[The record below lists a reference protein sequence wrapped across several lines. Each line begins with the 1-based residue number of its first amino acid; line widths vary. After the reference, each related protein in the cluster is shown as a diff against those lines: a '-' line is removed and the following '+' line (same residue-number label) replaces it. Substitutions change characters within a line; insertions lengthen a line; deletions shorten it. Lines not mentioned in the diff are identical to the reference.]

1 MKTSTVKTVEAKGT
15 YSNGHNQFNKFQVS
29 FKNGDI
35 CNFLAKGEFKKA
47 IGDLC
52 DYEITNEE
60 YNSAKVIYPKK
71 ETSSAEPTKIAQAVD
86 VPAKSKEQLI
96 LKTLV
101 KMNKYK
107 KLLIRQSMTKASVDF
122 HSNRNESDILDVMA
136 DAQILIN
143 FINE

>member
-86 VPAKSKEQLI
+86 VPAKSKEQFI
-96 LKTLV
+96 
-101 KMNKYK
+101 
-107 KLLIRQSMTKASVDF
+107 IRQSMTKASVDF
-122 HSNRNESDILDVMA
+122 HSNRNGSDILDVMA

>member
-1 MKTSTVKTVEAKGT
+1 MKTSTVKTVQSTGT
-15 YSNGHNQFNKFQVS
+15 YSNGHNEFNKFQVS
-29 FKNGDI
+29 FKI

-60 YNSAKVIYPKK
+60 YNSAKVIYPKI

-86 VPAKSKEQLI
+86 VPAKSKEQFI
-96 LKTLV
+96 
-101 KMNKYK
+101 
-107 KLLIRQSMTKASVDF
+107 IRQSMTKASVDF
-122 HSNRNESDILDVMA
+122 HSNRNGSDILDVMA

>member
-1 MKTSTVKTVEAKGT
+1 MKTSTVKTIQPAGT
-15 YSNGHNQFNKFQVS
+15 YSNGHSQFNKFQVS

-60 YNSAKVIYPKK
+60 YNSAKVIYPKI

-86 VPAKSKEQLI
+86 VPAKSKEQFI
-96 LKTLV
+96 
-101 KMNKYK
+101 
-107 KLLIRQSMTKASVDF
+107 IRQSMTKASVDF
-122 HSNRNESDILDVMA
+122 HASRHHSTVEEVIK

>member
-15 YSNGHNQFNKFQVS
+15 YSNGHNEFNKFQVS

-60 YNSAKVIYPKK
+60 YNSAKVIYPKI

-86 VPAKSKEQLI
+86 VPAKSKEQFI
-96 LKTLV
+96 
-101 KMNKYK
+101 
-107 KLLIRQSMTKASVDF
+107 IRQSMTKASVDF
-122 HSNRNESDILDVMA
+122 HSNRNGSDILDVMA

>member
-60 YNSAKVIYPKK
+60 YNSAKVIYPKI

-86 VPAKSKEQLI
+86 VPAKSKEQFI
-96 LKTLV
+96 
-101 KMNKYK
+101 
-107 KLLIRQSMTKASVDF
+107 IRQSMTKASVDF
-122 HSNRNESDILDVMA
+122 HSNRNGSDILDVMA

>member
-1 MKTSTVKTVEAKGT
+1 MKTSTVKTVQSTGT
-15 YSNGHNQFNKFQVS
+15 SSNGHNEFNKFQVS

-60 YNSAKVIYPKK
+60 YNSAKVIYPKI

-86 VPAKSKEQLI
+86 VPAKSKEQFI
-96 LKTLV
+96 
-101 KMNKYK
+101 
-107 KLLIRQSMTKASVDF
+107 IRQSMTKASVDF
-122 HSNRNESDILDVMA
+122 HSNRNGSDILDVMA